1 MKRFLFRLEKL
12 LDLRKFRE
20 REWEMKLAE
29 ISGHCMLIKKKI
41 SEVEWEIVRTMNE
54 RKQTAK
60 SVRMDDLQLSEMYVK
75 RLEKNL
81 VDLNDEL
88 ARKEEE
94 RKKVAAQYMEASKAR
109 KVLDKLKE
117 RKGEDYY
124 HAQKIEE
131 FKQLDEIN
139 DSALIRA
146 KITK

>member
-29 ISGHCMLIKKKI
+29 ITGLCMLIRKKI
-41 SEVEWEIVRTMNE
+41 TEVGIEIARSMNE
-54 RKQTAK
+54 RKQEGRA
-60 SVRMDDLQLSEMYVK
+60 VRMEDLKLNELYVK

-88 ARKEEE
+88 ARKDEE
-94 RKKVAAQYMEASKAR
+94 RKKVAEQYMEASKKR

-117 RKGEDYY
+117 RRGDEYY

-131 FKQLDEIN
+131 FKLLDEIN